1 MADGDTRSLPAA
13 AQAALRN
20 RAVRAVLDGMTQ
32 AQAARVFG
40 VHHNAV
46 NRWVKRYRQGGW
58 DGLAERRRGRRPG
71 DQAALSEPQQQEI
84 IALVRDAT
92 PDQLGLAGFLW
103 TREAVAELIAQRY
116 GLLLAR
122 TTVGGYLRGWGF
134 SPQRPQRRALEQ
146 NPGAV
151 RRWLAET
158 YPAIRAQAKREGGMV
173 VWLDEMGIRSDA
185 AAGRSW
191 APVGQT
197 PVIKG
202 TGKRFRVNMISA
214 ISNAGML
221 RFRLFTGSFS
231 GPVFIDFL
239 RRLLRDCSGR
249 KVHLIVDG
257 HPVHRAKA
265 VSAWVGRHGERIQLH
280 FLPGYSPELNP
291 VELLNHDVKANAAG
305 RRRPRSAHELRDE
318 LRVSVSS
325 PASASG
331 LGPLLQSPDD
341 SICRCLMITPF
352 ACPGDTTMILDT
364 WSPPTRGTV
373 PSIVRFSASVAG
385 FRPTSVTDKTTPS
398 RSAGGQQAANTLQ
411 PTGSSRG
418 GVPLM
423 VEKQAGAGS

>member
-32 AQAARVFG
+32 AEAARVFG

-46 NRWVKRYRQGGW
+46 NRWIKRYREGGW
-58 DGLAERRRGRRPG
+58 AGLSEQRRGRRPG
-71 DQAALSEPQQQEI
+71 EQAALSQHQQQEI
-84 IALVRDAT
+84 MALVREST
-92 PDQLGLAGFLW
+92 PDQLGLPGFLW
-103 TREAVAELIAQRY
+103 TRDAVAELIGQRY

-146 NPGAV
+146 NPAAV

-158 YPAIRAQAKREGGMV
+158 YPAIRAQAKREGGV
-173 VWLDEMGIRSDA
+173 VLWLDEMGIRSDA

-214 ISNAGML
+214 VSNAGML
-221 RFRLFTGSFS
+221 RFRLFTGSCS

-239 RRLLRDCSGR
+239 GRLLRDCGGR
-249 KVHLIVDG
+249 RIHLIVDG

-265 VSAWVGRHGERIQLH
+265 VSAWVGHHAERIQLH
-280 FLPGYSPELNP
+280 FLPGYSPELT
-291 VELLNHDVKANAAG
+291 
-305 RRRPRSAHELRDE
+305 R
-318 LRVSVSS
+318 
-325 PASASG
+325 
-331 LGPLLQSPDD
+331 
-341 SICRCLMITPF
+341 
-352 ACPGDTTMILDT
+352 
-364 WSPPTRGTV
+364 WSC
-373 PSIVRFSASVAG
+373 
-385 FRPTSVTDKTTPS
+385 
-398 RSAGGQQAANTLQ
+398 
-411 PTGSSRG
+411 
-418 GVPLM
+418 
-423 VEKQAGAGS
+423 

>member
-1 MADGDTRSLPAA
+1 MAEEDTRSLPAA

-32 AQAARVFG
+32 AEAARVFG

-46 NRWVKRYRQGGW
+46 NRWIKRYREGGFH
-58 DGLAERRRGRRPG
+58 GLAEQRRGRRPG
-71 DQAALSEPQQQEI
+71 EQAALSEPQQQEL
-84 IALVRDAT
+84 IALVREST

-103 TREAVAELIAQRY
+103 TRDAVAELISQRY
-116 GLLLAR
+116 GRWLAR

-146 NPGAV
+146 NPAAV

-158 YPAIRAQAKREGGMV
+158 YPAIRAQARREGGV
-173 VWLDEMGIRSDA
+173 VLWLDEMGVRSDA

-197 PVIKG
+197 PVIKR

-214 ISNAGML
+214 ISNAGRL
-221 RFRLFTGSFS
+221 RFRLFVGSFN

-239 RRLLRDCSGR
+239 GRLLRDCRGQ

-257 HPVHRAKA
+257 HRVHHAKL
-265 VSAWVGRHGERIQLH
+265 VSAWVGRHADQIELH

-305 RRRPRSAHELRDE
+305 RRRPRSASELRDE
-318 LRVSVSS
+318 LHGYLRRRQRQPQV
-325 PASASG
+325 
-331 LGPLLQSPDD
+331 L
-341 SICRCLMITPF
+341 
-352 ACPGDTTMILDT
+352 
-364 WSPPTRGTV
+364 
-373 PSIVRFSASVAG
+373 VRF
-385 FRPTSVTDKTTPS
+385 FNHPTT
-398 RSAGGQQAANTLQ
+398 RYAA
-411 PTGSSRG
+411 
-418 GVPLM
+418 
-423 VEKQAGAGS
+423 AA